1 MIMKKLDFD
10 VLQMVVAVADAGSF
24 ARGAELVHRSPSALS
39 MQIKVLEEAL
49 GKPLF
54 ARSTRS
60 VSMTAEGRVLVDY
73 GRRLLAMREEAWASI
88 VRPEI
93 KGRVTIGV
101 PDDYA
106 SSLLPPVLAKF
117 AIAHPRVELRVIG
130 MPSVALVPLLKDN
143 TLDLA
148 CLTRTRGIACEFI
161 RFEPM
166 VWAATAARKVWE
178 ERPLPIAVFAPGST
192 ARAHAIS
199 ALQREN
205 IKYRMSYES
214 PSVLGLI
221 SMVEA
226 GLAVAPLARCSVP
239 AHLVQLTQNEG
250 LPPLD
255 ELELVLAR
263 SARSSRP
270 PCDFLAEQILAE
282 LRG

>member
-1 MIMKKLDFD
+1 MKKLDLD
-10 VLQMVVAVADAGSF
+10 VLEMLVAVADTGSYV
-24 ARGAELVHRSPSALS
+24 RGAESVHRSSSAVS
-39 MQIKVLEEAL
+39 MQVKALEEAL

-54 ARSTRS
+54 VRSTRH
-60 VSMTAEGRVLVDY
+60 VTITAEGKTLVDY
-73 GRRLLAMREEAWASI
+73 GRRMLAMRDEAWASV
-88 VRPEI
+88 VRPEM

-106 SSLLPPVLAKF
+106 ASLLPQVLGKF
-117 AIAHPRVELRVIG
+117 AVAHPRVEVRVIG
-130 MPSVALVPLLKDN
+130 LPSSALVPLLKDN

-148 CLTRTRGIACEFI
+148 CITKTKGVASEFI

-166 VWAATAARKVWE
+166 VWAGSPARKVWK
-178 ERPLPIAVFAPGST
+178 ERPLPIAVFAHGST
-192 ARAHAIS
+192 ARANAIG

-214 PSVLGLI
+214 PSLMCLI

-226 GLAVAPLARCSVP
+226 GLAIAPLAKCCVP
-239 AHLVQLTQNEG
+239 AHLVQLSQNEG

-255 ELELVLAR
+255 ELEVVLAR
-263 SARSSRP
+263 SARSGRP

-282 LRG
+282 MSV

>member
-1 MIMKKLDFD
+1 VKKLDLD
-10 VLQMVVAVADAGSF
+10 VLEMLVAVADTGSF
-24 ARGAELVHRSPSALS
+24 VRGAESVHRSPSAVS

-54 ARSTRS
+54 VRSTRN
-60 VSMTAEGRVLVDY
+60 VAITAEGKTLLDY
-73 GRRLLAMREEAWASI
+73 GRRMLEMREEAWASV

-101 PDDYA
+101 PDDYV
-106 SSLLPPVLAKF
+106 SSLLPQVLSKF
-117 AIAHPRVELRVIG
+117 AVTHPRVEIRVIG
-130 MPSVALVPLLKDN
+130 LPSSALAPLLKDN

-148 CLTRTRGIACEFI
+148 CMTRTKGIAGEFI
-161 RFEPM
+161 RYEPM
-166 VWAATAARKVWE
+166 VWAGSPTRKVWA
-178 ERPLPIAVFAPGST
+178 ERPLPIAVFAQGST

-214 PSVLGLI
+214 PSLLGLI

-226 GLAVAPLARCSVP
+226 GLAIATLAKCSLP
-239 AHLVQLTQNEG
+239 SHLVELSQNEG
-250 LPPLD
+250 LPKLD
-255 ELELVLAR
+255 PFEVVLAR
-263 SARSSRP
+263 SARSGRP

-282 LRG
+282 WRA

>member
-1 MIMKKLDFD
+1 VKKLDLD
-10 VLQMVVAVADAGSF
+10 VLEMVVAVADTGSF
-24 ARGAELVHRSPSALS
+24 VRGAESVHRSASAVS
-39 MQIKVLEEAL
+39 MQIKALEEAL

-54 ARSTRS
+54 VRSTRN
-60 VSMTAEGRVLVDY
+60 VAITTEGKTLLDY
-73 GRRLLAMREEAWASI
+73 GRRMLAMREEAWASV
-88 VRPEI
+88 VRPEM

-106 SSLLPPVLAKF
+106 SSLLPPVLGKF
-117 AIAHPRVELRVIG
+117 AVAHPRVEIRVIG
-130 MPSVALVPLLKDN
+130 LPSSELAPLLKDN

-148 CLTRTRGIACEFI
+148 YITKTRGVAGEFV
-161 RFEPM
+161 RFEPI
-166 VWAATAARKVWE
+166 VWAGSPTRKVWK
-178 ERPLPIAVFAPGST
+178 ERPLPIAVFAQGST
-192 ARAHAIS
+192 ARAYAIS

-214 PSVLGLI
+214 PSLLGLI

-239 AHLVQLTQNEG
+239 GHLVQLSQNEG

-255 ELELVLAR
+255 ELEVVLAR
-263 SARSSRP
+263 SARSGRP

-282 LRG
+282 MRV

>member
-1 MIMKKLDFD
+1 
-10 VLQMVVAVADAGSF
+10 MVVAVADTGSF
-24 ARGAELVHRSPSALS
+24 VRGAEFVHRSPSAVS
-39 MQIKVLEEAL
+39 MQIKALEDAL
-49 GKPLF
+49 EKPLF
-54 ARSTRS
+54 VRSTRN
-60 VSMTAEGRVLVDY
+60 VAITTEGKTLLDY
-73 GRRLLAMREEAWASI
+73 GRRMLAMREEAWASV
-88 VRPEI
+88 VRPEM

-106 SSLLPPVLAKF
+106 SSLLPRVLGKF
-117 AIAHPRVELRVIG
+117 AVAHPRVEIRVIG
-130 MPSVALVPLLKDN
+130 LPSSALAPLLKDN

-148 CLTRTRGIACEFI
+148 CMTKTKGIAGEFI

-166 VWAATAARKVWE
+166 VWAGSPTRSVWQ
-178 ERPLPIAVFAPGST
+178 ERPLPIAVFADGST

-214 PSVLGLI
+214 PSLLGLI

-226 GLAVAPLARCSVP
+226 GLAIAPLAKCSVP
-239 AHLVQLTQNEG
+239 GHLVQLAQNEG
-250 LPPLD
+250 LPALS
-255 ELELVLAR
+255 ELEVILAR
-263 SARSSRP
+263 SARSGRP